1 MKKYNSW
8 EELKECFTGDYEFE
22 CEGEQFTCA
31 FSVPASK
38 THKSRNVTTVKNTFA
53 GVQITVQRD
62 TRIDTYFYN
71 LRK

>member
-8 EELKECFTGDYEFE
+8 EELKECFTDDHKFE
-22 CEGEQFTCA
+22 CEGEQFICA
-31 FSVPASK
+31 FSVPAGKS
-38 THKSRNVTTVKNTFA
+38 HKSRNATTVKNTFA